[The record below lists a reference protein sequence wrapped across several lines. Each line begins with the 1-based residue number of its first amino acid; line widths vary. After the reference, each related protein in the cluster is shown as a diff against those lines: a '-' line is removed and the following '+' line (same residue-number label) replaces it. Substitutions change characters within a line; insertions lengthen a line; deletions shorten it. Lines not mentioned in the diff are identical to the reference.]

1 MPSRESPCF
10 FAAFAISAMVQAVPC
25 PLEIEWVC
33 TSSWIMMITS
43 LPGDDAVDCPD
54 KVSCSPKNMLPDN
67 SMRPNL
73 WFVNEKNK
81 KPQKMFRKPKKH
93 SKKYDYFIDFI

>member
-1 MPSRESPCF
+1 
-10 FAAFAISAMVQAVPC
+10 
-25 PLEIEWVC
+25 
-33 TSSWIMMITS
+33 MITS

-54 KVSCSPKNMLPDN
+54 KVSCSPENMLPDN

-81 KPQKMFRKPKKH
+81 KPQKIFRKPKNIQKNMTILLT
-93 SKKYDYFIDFI
+93 SYNGERIMGTSMRFYT

>member
-1 MPSRESPCF
+1 
-10 FAAFAISAMVQAVPC
+10 
-25 PLEIEWVC
+25 
-33 TSSWIMMITS
+33 MITS

-73 WFVNEKNK
+73 WFVNEKK
-81 KPQKMFRKPKKH
+81 QKTTKN
-93 SKKYDYFIDFI
+93 I